1 MRFAAIFCL
10 LCLIGVLGACAGQ
23 PRVDAYL
30 VDLTPAEST
39 ALEQRL
45 KVKVRLQNAGER
57 AVRAKGLD
65 VRLDVNGQRFATGV
79 SSAAFTVL
87 PLEETTTEVTLS
99 ISIVSMIRQV
109 LNLAQTQTVRYTLR
123 GTVHGDGL
131 RNYRF
136 RKDGQ
141 FSPQS
146 LDTIRQLAPG

>member
-10 LCLIGVLGACAGQ
+10 LCLGACAGQ

-99 ISIVSMIRQV
+99 ISIVSMLRQV

-141 FSPQS
+141 FSPHS